1 MYLHIGN
8 NKLVKN
14 NEILG
19 IFDLDSATVSAVTRK
34 FLGGAD
40 KEGRV
45 VSIGDE
51 VPKSFVVTTGKTGN
65 KIFMTYI
72 SGGTLLKR
80 SERIDLT

>member
-8 NKLVKN
+8 NRLVKN
-14 NEILG
+14 SEILG

-34 FLGGAD
+34 YLGRAD

-45 VSIGDE
+45 VNIGGE
-51 VPKSFVVTTGKTGN
+51 IPKSFVLTET
-65 KIFMTYI
+65 KIYMTYI

-80 SERIDLT
+80 SERIELI